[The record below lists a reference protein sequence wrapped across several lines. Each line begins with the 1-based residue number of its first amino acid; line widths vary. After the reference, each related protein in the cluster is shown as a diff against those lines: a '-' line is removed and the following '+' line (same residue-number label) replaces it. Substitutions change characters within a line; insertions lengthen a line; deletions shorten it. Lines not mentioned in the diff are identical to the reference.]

1 MKLNDF
7 LDLNANEK
15 LENFIDTLSKTNKT
29 PDYFVNWQKVYRN
42 TDKYEKH
49 LNTLNYLIGKENI
62 VEEARILFREQP
74 QLLQAVPSLLASR
87 DSAPDFLVMEEKEI
101 IPVNLDFNV
110 IDISRLDEYVKFM
123 KETGLLNFIQNHT
136 KMSLVDF
143 VYGVEAGLDTN
154 ARKNRSGTS
163 MENLVKNFIEETKKS
178 IDIEYFEQATASLIY
193 TYWGKRIPV
202 DKTNR
207 RFDFAVYNKTTDRL
221 FLIETNYYNGG
232 GSKLKAV
239 AGEFSSLKVLLD
251 TAEEPISFMWVT
263 DGQGWKTAQLPILE
277 AFETIEYILNLD
289 QLTDGYFEEIF
300 REI

>member
-163 MENLVKNFIEETKKS
+163 MENLVKNFIEETKKN

>member
-1 MKLNDF
+1 
-7 LDLNANEK
+7 
-15 LENFIDTLSKTNKT
+15 
-29 PDYFVNWQKVYRN
+29 
-42 TDKYEKH
+42 
-49 LNTLNYLIGKENI
+49 
-62 VEEARILFREQP
+62 
-74 QLLQAVPSLLASR
+74 
-87 DSAPDFLVMEEKEI
+87 
-101 IPVNLDFNV
+101 
-110 IDISRLDEYVKFM
+110 M

-300 REI
+300 REIEK

>member
-7 LDLNANEK
+7 LDSNANEK

>member
-193 TYWGKRIPV
+193 THWGKRIPV